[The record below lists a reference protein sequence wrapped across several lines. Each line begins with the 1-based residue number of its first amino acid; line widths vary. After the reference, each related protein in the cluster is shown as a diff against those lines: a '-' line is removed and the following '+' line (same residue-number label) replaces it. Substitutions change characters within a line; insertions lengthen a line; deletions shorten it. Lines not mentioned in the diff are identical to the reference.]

1 MTQERNFFV
10 IQHIW
15 IWFKRISI
23 NYFTFIYCYFLG
35 FVLKSICIHHQSEMY
50 RHRGFNHF
58 NPSSLFNIYCRYYRT
73 RQNYESYSSRNSFFY
88 TRGICVWVTCK
99 TLYSNVHL
107 SSWLFTG
114 YKIINILQ
122 ATSRGVYI
130 MFLAC
135 WSVSPQFC
143 FYVSTTFLKPL
154 DRIL

>member
-1 MTQERNFFV
+1 
-10 IQHIW
+10 
-15 IWFKRISI
+15 
-23 NYFTFIYCYFLG
+23 
-35 FVLKSICIHHQSEMY
+35 MY

-99 TLYSNVHL
+99 TLYSNVHI
-107 SSWLFTG
+107 SSWLFRG
-114 YKIINILQ
+114 YKIINVLQ

-154 DRIL
+154 DRILLNCVVIKHIMCSCAYFQGILISLFVWKFFPLLTWNFVYY

>member
-1 MTQERNFFV
+1 
-10 IQHIW
+10 
-15 IWFKRISI
+15 
-23 NYFTFIYCYFLG
+23 
-35 FVLKSICIHHQSEMY
+35 MY

-154 DRIL
+154 DRILWNCVVIKRIMCSCAYFQGILISLFVWKFFPLLTWNFVYYWLLF